1 MEGQR
6 IKWKQC
12 YNRQAV
18 QTQHLPKE
26 VEIEEDFQI
35 FTTYMEFWRITF
47 LKLSAWQTR
56 VGYSMSIYIQW
67 CVCVCVTYIMMGT
80 TDLNKVK

>member
-6 IKWKQC
+6 TKWKQR
-12 YNRQAV
+12 YNWQAV

-26 VEIEEDFQI
+26 VEIEDDFQI

-47 LKLSAWQTR
+47 LKLSA
-56 VGYSMSIYIQW
+56 
-67 CVCVCVTYIMMGT
+67 
-80 TDLNKVK
+80 